1 MNDFLWLAIFGNDF
15 AAAALSFLIVAGYH
29 VFLRHQLKRDPL
41 YTVQAINALARTA
54 WVAEVMKGGKD
65 ILAVQTLRNSTMA
78 ATFLASTAALLIIGT
93 LTLIEQHDKLS
104 SAWHSLNTMG
114 SRSTELWQFK
124 LLLLIGD
131 FLAAFVFFSQ
141 SIRLFN
147 HVGFMIN
154 VPLTCNYKAITPEQV
169 ALHLNRAGLAHSM
182 GMRAYY
188 FAVPLVFWLFGPL
201 YMVLSSF
208 VLVAVLYNIDRAPKS
223 LAEDYRWDL
232 AHPDESPLSI
242 ERK

>member
-1 MNDFLWLAIFGNDF
+1 MNQTAWLDLYGNDL
-15 AAAALSFLIVAGYH
+15 AAALFTVLMVGGYH
-29 VFLRHQLKRDPL
+29 LFMLRRLKQDPL

-54 WVAEVMKGGKD
+54 WVEEVMKTGKD

-78 ATFLASTAALLIIGT
+78 ATFLASTAALLVIGT
-93 LTLIEQHDKLS
+93 LTLIGQSDKLNA
-104 SAWHSLNTMG
+104 AWHSLNVSG
-114 SRSTELWQFK
+114 SKSAVLWQVK

-131 FLAAFVFFSQ
+131 FLIAFVFFSQ

-154 VPLTCNYKAITPEQV
+154 VPLARNHKAISPQHV
-169 ALHLNRAGLAHSM
+169 ALHLNRAGRAHM
-182 GMRAYY
+182 LGMRAYY

-201 YMVLSSF
+201 YMALSSF
-208 VLVAVLYNIDRAPKS
+208 VLLIVLYNLDRAPKS

-232 AHPDESPLSI
+232 ERPDETPLSI
-242 ERK
+242 GHK

>member
-1 MNDFLWLAIFGNDF
+1 MNEFVWFNVFGYDV
-15 AAAALSFLIVAGYH
+15 AAAAVSVALVASYHLFL
-29 VFLRHQLKRDPL
+29 LQQLKRDPL
-41 YTVQAINALARTA
+41 YTVQAINVLARTA
-54 WVAEVMKGGKD
+54 WVEEVMKTGKD

-78 ATFLASTAALLIIGT
+78 ATFLASTSALLIIGT
-93 LTLIEQHDKLS
+93 LTLTEQSDKLQT
-104 SAWHSLNTMG
+104 AWQSLNMFG
-114 SRSTELWQFK
+114 SANQSLWQFK

-131 FLAAFVFFSQ
+131 FLAAFVCFSQ
-141 SIRLFN
+141 AIRLFN

-154 VPLTCNYKAITPEQV
+154 VPLARNHKAISPQHV
-169 ALHLNRAGLAHSM
+169 ALHLNRAGRAHAM

-208 VLVAVLYNIDRAPKS
+208 VLVAVLYNIDRAPRS
-223 LAEDYRWDL
+223 LVEDYRWDL
-232 AHPDESPLSI
+232 TPPTETPLSI